1 MKNETKNQTKWSMD
15 LAHSEISFKVRHLM
29 ISNVKGTFKIF
40 DASIYTNA
48 KDFTTAEID
57 LWIDASSISTGDAKR
72 DEHLKGADFFDVQNH
87 KQITFTSSTIGKADA
102 EGNHELWGEL
112 TMKGITKNVKLNAQF
127 GGIMHDPWK
136 NEKAGFT
143 VSGKIKRSEWGLSWN
158 TAVEAGGIMVGDEI
172 SILCEV
178 ELTNAGKKDL
188 TMELASTADK
198 KGNEQTN

>member
-1 MKNETKNQTKWSMD
+1 MKNETKWSMD
-15 LAHSEISFKVRHLM
+15 LAHSEVSFKVRHLM

-40 DASIYTNA
+40 DASVYTNA
-48 KDFTTAEID
+48 KDFTTADID
-57 LWIDASSISTGDAKR
+57 LWIDASSISTGDVKR
-72 DEHLKGADFFDVQNH
+72 DEHLMGADFFDVKNH

-127 GGIMHDPWK
+127 GGIIHDPWK

-143 VSGKIKRSEWGLSWN
+143 VSGKIKRSDWGLSWN
-158 TAVEAGGIMVGDEI
+158 TAIEAGGLMVGDEV

-178 ELTNAGKKDL
+178 ELTNAGKRDL
-188 TMELASTADK
+188 TMELESTAGEK
-198 KGNEQTN
+198 SN